1 MVKARRNS
9 PKRCIGRPFQKCP
22 HCEKSMQIRT
32 SRPSSRTMREI
43 YYLCTNIPACGFVGK
58 YLLEGVST
66 ITPSQNPNPDVFLP
80 ISKAKQIPVDDR
92 QMNLLDSV
100 T

>member
-1 MVKARRNS
+1 
-9 PKRCIGRPFQKCP
+9 
-22 HCEKSMQIRT
+22 MQIRT